1 MVGPRQIVPLLEP
14 IEEKAFAEEAVVP
27 AARTPHL
34 MSIQSPA

>member
-27 AARTPHL
+27 AAPTPHL